1 MLMRIIFTKLQVF
14 HRMTKYYCKKRE
26 DKKFIMSSLIC
37 SYSKL
42 RINCRE
48 QSYSTSSFIG

>member
-26 DKKFIMSSLIC
+26 DKNFIMSSLIC
-37 SYSKL
+37 SYSIIENKL
-42 RINCRE
+42 
-48 QSYSTSSFIG
+48 S